1 MSKKKAKLPLSKTHP
16 ELAKE
21 ADGWDPRQFT
31 LGSKGK
37 LKWIC
42 PRGHKYES
50 LLTSRTRKPRP
61 SGCPYCAN
69 KKVLKGFNDV
79 ASTHPEIARQAE
91 GWDPNEVIAGSHK
104 KYSFRCNNNH
114 TYVTTLGSRTGK
126 GNSGC
131 PYCVNQKVLVGFND
145 LATTSP
151 ELAKEADGWDPT
163 TVITGSNKKLFWKC
177 SLGHRYKAT
186 VSDRMGNV
194 KKELKGTSCP
204 FCANQKILVGFN
216 DLETTHPQ
224 IAKEAD
230 GWDPSTVIAGT
241 SQKRNWRCPLNHT
254 YVTRVSLRA
263 LRGYK
268 CPVCANKN
276 VLPGFND
283 LATTD
288 PEIAASAFNWD
299 PRTVTRGSAEKRQWT
314 CSEGH
319 IYQSPPMA
327 RTGGR
332 GCAYCA
338 HQRLLSGFN
347 DLATTNPKAAAE
359 ADGWDPT
366 KFIGGNKSIK
376 DWKCSKN
383 HSYKLSIYRRN
394 LAEVGC
400 PFCGNRKVLAGF
412 NDLATTHPEL
422 SIEADGWDPSTVI
435 AGSEAKLRWK
445 CAKGH
450 NYSSVL
456 SSRAHAGNGCPVCNN
471 RLVVSGVND
480 LATTHPEIA
489 KSADGWDPSTVSYG
503 NETKK
508 WWLCSEGHRF
518 KNSPNGRTMGR
529 GCPSCA
535 ESGFDPNRD
544 AFLYFLDHSNWGMY
558 QIGITNVP
566 ETRLKKHKRLG
577 WDVLELRGPMDG
589 HLTQQWETAI
599 LRMLKTKGADLSN
612 DKIAGKFDGYSE
624 AWSKLTF
631 EVKSIKELMR
641 LTEEFEEETKSH
653 RR

>member
-1 MSKKKAKLPLSKTHP
+1 
-16 ELAKE
+16 
-21 ADGWDPRQFT
+21 
-31 LGSKGK
+31 
-37 LKWIC
+37 
-42 PRGHKYES
+42 
-50 LLTSRTRKPRP
+50 
-61 SGCPYCAN
+61 
-69 KKVLKGFNDV
+69 
-79 ASTHPEIARQAE
+79 
-91 GWDPNEVIAGSHK
+91 
-104 KYSFRCNNNH
+104 
-114 TYVTTLGSRTGK
+114 
-126 GNSGC
+126 
-131 PYCVNQKVLVGFND
+131 
-145 LATTSP
+145 
-151 ELAKEADGWDPT
+151 
-163 TVITGSNKKLFWKC
+163 VITGSNKKLFWKC

-558 QIGITNVP
+558 QESQMFQRP
-566 ETRLKKHKRLG
+566 
-577 WDVLELRGPMDG
+577 D
-589 HLTQQWETAI
+589 
-599 LRMLKTKGADLSN
+599 
-612 DKIAGKFDGYSE
+612 
-624 AWSKLTF
+624 
-631 EVKSIKELMR
+631 
-641 LTEEFEEETKSH
+641 
-653 RR
+653 